1 MCRKSTQK
9 TKMITGRNFLTPVLL
24 KSLPI
29 RAKTG
34 LLRSLM
40 IIPADVMAEDFDVR
54 NVVACTMQLQTF
66 RVSFSAG
73 LELTGYLSMT
83 M

>member
-9 TKMITGRNFLTPVLL
+9 TKMIIGRNFLTPVLL

-40 IIPADVMAEDFDVR
+40 IIPADVMAEGLDVR
-54 NVVACTMQLQTF
+54 NVVACTTQLQTF
-66 RVSFSAG
+66 IVSFSAG

>member
-1 MCRKSTQK
+1 
-9 TKMITGRNFLTPVLL
+9 
-24 KSLPI
+24 
-29 RAKTG
+29 
-34 LLRSLM
+34 M
-40 IIPADVMAEDFDVR
+40 IIPADVMAEDLDVR
-54 NVVACTMQLQTF
+54 NVVACTTQLQTF

>member
-1 MCRKSTQK
+1 
-9 TKMITGRNFLTPVLL
+9 
-24 KSLPI
+24 
-29 RAKTG
+29 
-34 LLRSLM
+34 M

-54 NVVACTMQLQTF
+54 NVVACTTQLQTF

-83 M
+83 MWLSQPSLISIYLVLLM

>member
-1 MCRKSTQK
+1 MQEKHAEDKNDNRPQLSNARPVEVFTNQSKDWTLEKS
-9 TKMITGRNFLTPVLL
+9 
-24 KSLPI
+24 SL
-29 RAKTG
+29 
-34 LLRSLM
+34 

-54 NVVACTMQLQTF
+54 NVVACRTQLQTF